1 MSEEQIILM
10 TRCLSK
16 SFSGLKAVNNVT
28 SYFIRGRIYAIAGPN
43 GAGKTTFFN
52 LLSGFFP
59 PDKGEIFFNQK
70 NVTQTP
76 AWERSRL
83 GIARLFQDIRVFSN
97 LKTMDNLLCFENN
110 RYSRNPFTIPF
121 HTKQTRQIDKEH
133 KEKAH
138 KILER
143 FNIDPDTYAGNL
155 SYGQQKLVAMG
166 RILMGNSNLLLLDE
180 PFAGIHTGF
189 RKMIRDLLVDY
200 TKNGNTVILIEHD
213 ISFISEF
220 VEWVYLFV
228 GGKRVTFGKID
239 EILSSEE
246 VVKGIWGI

>member
-28 SYFIRGRIYAIAGPN
+28 SYFIKGRIYAIAGPN

-70 NVTQTP
+70 NVTKTSP
-76 AWERSRL
+76 WERSRM
-83 GIARLFQDIRVFSN
+83 GIGRLFQDIRVFSN
-97 LKTMDNLLCFENN
+97 LKAVNNLLCFEDN
-110 RYSRNPFTIPF
+110 RFSRNPFTIPF
-121 HTKQTRQIDKEH
+121 HTQKTSRIDNEH
-133 KEKAH
+133 KEKAE

-143 FNIDPDTYAGNL
+143 FKISPNTYAKNL
-155 SYGQQKLVAMG
+155 SYGQQKLVALG
-166 RILMGNSNLLLLDE
+166 RILMKESNLLLLDE

-189 RKMIRDLLVDY
+189 RKMIRELLVDY

>member
-1 MSEEQIILM
+1 LSEEQIILM

-28 SYFIRGRIYAIAGPN
+28 SYFIKGRIYAIAGPN

-52 LLSGFFP
+52 LLNGFFP
-59 PDKGEIFFNQK
+59 PDKGEIFFNQE
-70 NVTQTP
+70 NVTKTSP
-76 AWERSRL
+76 WDRSRL
-83 GIARLFQDIRVFSN
+83 GIGRLFQDIRVFSN
-97 LKTMDNLLCFENN
+97 LKAVDNLLCFEDN
-110 RYSRNPFTIPF
+110 RFSRNPFTIPF
-121 HTKQTRQIDKEH
+121 HTLKTRRIDNEH
-133 KEKAH
+133 KEKAA

-143 FNIDPDTYAGNL
+143 FKINPHTYAKNL
-155 SYGQQKLVAMG
+155 SYGQQKLVALG
-166 RILMGNSNLLLLDE
+166 RILMKESYLLLLDE

-189 RKMIRDLLVDY
+189 RKMIRDLLVDF

-239 EILSSEE
+239 EILRSEE